1 MSAAINLSH
10 EWDATYDYASRSAD
24 WWSKLEAGLDQMSEK
39 KAEHMVFCLQNRKG
53 GLVAAVNRYS
63 KILDGTEPAGFTTK
77 AVLEASGLDYYEV
90 MRGRLNGVV
99 SLLNETEEMIEIAR
113 GWHGR

>member
-1 MSAAINLSH
+1 MGAPAH
-10 EWDATYDYASRSAD
+10 EWDATYNYAHRSAE
-24 WWSKLEAGLDQMSEK
+24 WWAKVEAALDQMSQK
-39 KAEHMVFCLQNRKG
+39 KADHMVFCLQNRKA

-99 SLLNETEEMIEIAR
+99 SLLNETDEMIEIAR
-113 GWHGR
+113 DWHGR